1 MMPPK
6 SAVVDAW
13 RAVLTHRLQTL
24 LSSQDDARS
33 GTRVD
38 GEHRPSNRGERAAV
52 TSQGYLAHAFGERAV
67 ALQASLDQLEDM
79 GLGPRDEVVVGA
91 LLEVELNDGEPQ
103 LLAILPG
110 GDATLIHV
118 ESRAITVLS
127 AASPLARQLRHAE
140 PGEVLE
146 VDMGPRVVE
155 AHLTRID

>member
-1 MMPPK
+1 
-6 SAVVDAW
+6 
-13 RAVLTHRLQTL
+13 
-24 LSSQDDARS
+24 
-33 GTRVD
+33 
-38 GEHRPSNRGERAAV
+38 V